1 MISASV
7 MKELKTFLLF
17 YCFICLVVRLLEVRN
32 ELFSHLFLFTSA
44 EKNYNLAN
52 GMTVL
57 IAKWWHTKTS
67 IIICQKDLHI
77 IFPKGFDWKMRIWK
91 KCYTSIFAIVT
102 LSLAMNNKVYV
113 LFFMVHLTKKIK
125 QRKEKKKKLRK
136 KLTVSRIYFW
146 KSIPNNT
153 QCKNSFAPT
162 KADPRD
168 IPVNAQY
175 KNSFAPSETDVRDR
189 LC

>member
-1 MISASV
+1 
-7 MKELKTFLLF
+7 
-17 YCFICLVVRLLEVRN
+17 
-32 ELFSHLFLFTSA
+32 
-44 EKNYNLAN
+44 
-52 GMTVL
+52 
-57 IAKWWHTKTS
+57 
-67 IIICQKDLHI
+67 
-77 IFPKGFDWKMRIWK
+77 
-91 KCYTSIFAIVT
+91 
-102 LSLAMNNKVYV
+102 MNNKVNV